1 MNGKE
6 VKEKLISAGINFKS
20 VSDAMGISQQS
31 FFSLMR
37 TKDVKTDVLQRVAEA
52 SGRSILWFL
61 SDVSTDGDRVSN
73 NEITKLHTIIEER
86 DKTTEKQEKKIE
98 DLIKKLALSE
108 LNIEG
113 QSLDLPFRKASG
125 A

>member
-52 SGRSILWFL
+52 SGKSILWFL

-73 NEITKLHTIIEER
+73 NEITKLNTIIEER
-86 DKTTEKQEKKIE
+86 DKTIEKQEKRIE

-108 LNIEG
+108 KEG
-113 QSLDLPFRKASG
+113 RSLDLPFRKASG